1 MSEALP
7 SWGEEVLPGVHL
19 FRRTHNPHVALA
31 KRAHDAMLSGAPV
44 EMSINYEKI
53 HEDLDSMKEMIER
66 LEESNRFMRAYLA
79 ENEVDEE
86 ESQDGA
92 EMKTADIHAD
102 DDNECVRE
110 ALRENESI
118 IKEKRKQLGDLLELT
133 RLHYCSHDHNRLSG
147 GHGCCEGAPA
157 APGVE
162 QPVAGVAEASG
173 TSDVPHSAD
182 ENGDDDGD
190 DDGDDNG
197 DDDGDDNGDNE
208 QDDAGA
214 GFDDSNGGMCMGD
227 LIAQRHYP
235 LPPLAAEDQPAT
247 TAAAATDRQAFYL

>member
-102 DDNECVRE
+102 DDNECIRE

-190 DDGDDNG
+190 D
-197 DDDGDDNGDNE
+197 NGDNE

-214 GFDDSNGGMCMGD
+214 GFDDSNGVMCMGD